1 MSEIVQ
7 GELSRHHNKPF
18 YAQQQRP
25 KLFWGGCLIPVALI
39 ALFGFFVVKGLTSS
53 GGLEIVR
60 GFILVVIL
68 FTFAQLIFGGT
79 IFART
84 RSSLGKGLLLGA
96 CMLLLLLVLALV
108 GLASALSN
116 FIG

>member
-1 MSEIVQ
+1 MPEVLQ
-7 GELSRHHNKPF
+7 GELSRHHDKPF
-18 YAQQQRP
+18 YAQQKQP
-25 KLFWGGCLIPVALI
+25 KLFWGGCLVPVLI
-39 ALFGFFVVKGLTSS
+39 IATIGFFVIKGLSTSS
-53 GGLEIVR
+53 GLELVR

-79 IFART
+79 IFAKT

-96 CMLLLLLVLALV
+96 AMLMLIMILALL